1 MIKITFVSGSPETDS
16 KAVSYMRIGDAY
28 VLYDKDG
35 NETRQVQARLVR
47 SISRVDEADEAVPK
61 VAGPK
66 FGGFGIA

>member
-16 KAVSYMRIGDAY
+16 KAVSYRRIGDAY

-47 SISRVDEADEAVPK
+47 SISRVDEADEAVPHI
-61 VAGPK
+61 AGPQ
-66 FGGFGIA
+66 FGGFGFA